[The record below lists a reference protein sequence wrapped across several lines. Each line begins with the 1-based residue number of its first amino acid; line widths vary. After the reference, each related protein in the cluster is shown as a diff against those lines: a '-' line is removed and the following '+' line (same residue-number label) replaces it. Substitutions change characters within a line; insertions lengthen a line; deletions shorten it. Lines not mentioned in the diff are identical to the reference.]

1 MRIVLAYFEKFI
13 EMSGG
18 IERVCCNMANAM
30 SARGHDVSIVY
41 CYGRS
46 GMPFYSLDPS
56 VKLYN
61 LMEAHPNQW
70 KNPSLGQC
78 VSGLDKVVRE
88 GLRIFSKSAARD
100 WNESCK
106 GRMIEKEIRHT
117 FDAIH
122 PDVIISFRYGTSNYM
137 LHFAHV
143 KAPVITMFH
152 MSPDFIL
159 PDAPTGELKAI
170 AESARAQVLLKRD
183 IPVVEKFC
191 PGSRVVWIPNAV
203 PQYEEKADLG
213 KEKKAYTIINAARL
227 NKPQKRQHLLVEAFA
242 KVAGDYPNW
251 RVELWGGGNDSGA
264 SYAEELKEQIRKNHL
279 ESQVFLKG
287 ESTHIIDEYTKA
299 DIFCFPSAYE
309 GFPLA
314 MTEAMSAGL
323 PVVGFKSC
331 TAVAD
336 LIDNGKNG
344 ILTDDG
350 ADALARGLTFL
361 MDSKEK
367 REEIGEQARAS
378 MKDYAPEK
386 IWNMWEQLLNEVV
399 SDE

>member
-1 MRIVLAYFEKFI
+1 
-13 EMSGG
+13 
-18 IERVCCNMANAM
+18 
-30 SARGHDVSIVY
+30 
-41 CYGRS
+41 
-46 GMPFYSLDPS
+46 
-56 VKLYN
+56 
-61 LMEAHPNQW
+61 
-70 KNPSLGQC
+70 
-78 VSGLDKVVRE
+78 
-88 GLRIFSKSAARD
+88 
-100 WNESCK
+100 
-106 GRMIEKEIRHT
+106 MIEKEIRHT

-122 PDVIISFRYGTSNYM
+122 PDVIVSFRYETSNYM

-183 IPVVEKFC
+183 IPVVERFC
-191 PGSRVVWIPNAV
+191 PGARVVWIPNAV

-213 KEKKAYTIINAARL
+213 KEKKTYTIINAARL

-264 SYAEELKEQIRKNHL
+264 SYAEELREQIRKNHL

-336 LIDNGKNG
+336 LIDSGKNG

-367 REEIGEQARAS
+367 REEIGEQAKAS

>member
-61 LMEAHPNQW
+61 LMEAHLDQW

-78 VSGLDKVVRE
+78 VSGFDKVVRE
-88 GLRIFSKSAARD
+88 GLRFFSKSAARD

-122 PDVIISFRYGTSNYM
+122 PDVIVSFRYETSNYM

-183 IPVVEKFC
+183 IPEEEKFC
-191 PGSRVVWIPNAV
+191 PGARVVWIPNAV

-242 KVAGDYPNW
+242 KVAGAYPNW
-251 RVELWGGGNDSGA
+251 RVALWGGGNDSGA

-287 ESTHIIDEYTKA
+287 EITHIIDEYTKA

>member
-1 MRIVLAYFEKFI
+1 M
-13 EMSGG
+13 
-18 IERVCCNMANAM
+18 
-30 SARGHDVSIVY
+30 
-41 CYGRS
+41 
-46 GMPFYSLDPS
+46 
-56 VKLYN
+56 
-61 LMEAHPNQW
+61 
-70 KNPSLGQC
+70 
-78 VSGLDKVVRE
+78 
-88 GLRIFSKSAARD
+88 
-100 WNESCK
+100 
-106 GRMIEKEIRHT
+106 
-117 FDAIH
+117 
-122 PDVIISFRYGTSNYM
+122 
-137 LHFAHV
+137 
-143 KAPVITMFH
+143 
-152 MSPDFIL
+152 
-159 PDAPTGELKAI
+159 
-170 AESARAQVLLKRD
+170 
-183 IPVVEKFC
+183 
-191 PGSRVVWIPNAV
+191 
-203 PQYEEKADLG
+203 
-213 KEKKAYTIINAARL
+213 
-227 NKPQKRQHLLVEAFA
+227 
-242 KVAGDYPNW
+242 AGDYPNW

-264 SYAEELKEQIRKNHL
+264 SYAEELREQIRKNHL